1 MRIYLS
7 KNKPVFAFHK
17 NGRWDFVGEEIQTR
31 AKDLLKTPPTDPTK
45 EYFLCLFIQDRL
57 NHQPLFFL
65 SKKDSFFS
73 DEKQQ

>member
-1 MRIYLS
+1 MRLYVN
-7 KNKPVFAFHK
+7 KNKPFFAFHK
-17 NGRWDFVGEEIQTR
+17 NGRWEIQRR
-31 AKDLLKTPPTDPTK
+31 AKDLLKTPPTDHTK